1 MGATKQL
8 SIKKLPATLAIQ
20 LKRFEHRGEKP
31 SKVETMVYFPAN
43 LDMRSYT
50 SDVVHRLVRGPRL
63 RLEI

>member
-50 SDVVHRLVRGPRL
+50 SDVVHR
-63 RLEI
+63 